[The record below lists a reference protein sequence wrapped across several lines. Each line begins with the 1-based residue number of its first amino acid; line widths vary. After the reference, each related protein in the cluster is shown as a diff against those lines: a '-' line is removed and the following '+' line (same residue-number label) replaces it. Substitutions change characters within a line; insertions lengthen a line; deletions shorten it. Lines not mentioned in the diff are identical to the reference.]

1 MMTTL
6 TRSGDLPIRVV
17 FLTFYYEAWDALAD
31 IHAIMLADPRFEV
44 TVISIPRRFT
54 GDSGFAEEEDVS
66 AFFDAAGVDHL
77 RFADSDSFVG
87 LERIRAMAPDYV
99 FINYPWQRNYQP
111 GYRVEHLSEFTK
123 VCVVPYYS
131 LALVNEPGEVGVAP
145 HLFEQRSHQ
154 LASLVFTQ
162 DASVR
167 EAYSHT
173 ARGNAHVHL
182 TGTPKIDALVREAND
197 GVTRWPMGPSPH
209 LRMVWAPHHSYG
221 SGWLNFGLF
230 VHVYKEMLEFAQ
242 GNLDV
247 DIVLRPHPFLFGT
260 LVSREI
266 VSASELDAWFAAW
279 NALPNTAFDEDG
291 DTGHLFAATD
301 IFVTDGISFIAEFPL
316 ATGKPTVFMEKTAHW
331 PFSPLGEIA
340 AEANIRVPDMAGFL
354 DVFEQIRRDGLP
366 DRSSGIAELQRV
378 AAPETSRCAG
388 DDGDFLLTHVFL
400 LIDQARFLALWG
412 FLGETDGDFFADLAK
427 GF

>member
-1 MMTTL
+1 MTESP
-6 TRSGDLPIRVV
+6 RIRVV

-31 IHAIMLADPRFEV
+31 VHAIMLADPRFEV

-77 RFADSDSFVG
+77 RFTDSDSFAG

-111 GYRVEHLSEFTK
+111 GYRVEQLSEFTK

-145 HLFEQRSHQ
+145 HLYEQRSHE

-162 DASVR
+162 DAAVR
-167 EAYSHT
+167 EAYAHT
-173 ARGNAHVHL
+173 SRGNAHVHL

-197 GVTRWPMGPSPH
+197 GTTRWPMPPSRN
-209 LRMVWAPHHSYG
+209 LRMVWAPHHSY
-221 SGWLNFGLF
+221 SDGWLNFGLF
-230 VHVYKEMLEFAQ
+230 AQIHNEMLAFATD
-242 GNLDV
+242 NPDV

-260 LVSREI
+260 LVNRE
-266 VSASELDAWFAAW
+266 VMTQAQFDEWFAEW
-279 NALPNTAFDEDG
+279 NALPNTAFDDDG

-301 IFVTDGISFIAEFPL
+301 VFVTDGISFIAEFPL
-316 ATGKPTVFMEKTAHW
+316 STGKPTIFMENPAHW
-331 PFSPLGEIA
+331 PFSPIGEIA
-340 AEANIRVPDMAGFL
+340 ADANVRVPDMTSFL
-354 DVFEQIRRDGLP
+354 AAFEEVRGDGLP
-366 DRSSGIAELQRV
+366 DRLPEIAALQQAAQPFPGEAGAKIVEIV
-378 AAPETSRCAG
+378 AADFAAGTPLVDKSVITEVPWESRPGAEPAW
-388 DDGDFLLTHVFL
+388 D
-400 LIDQARFLALWG
+400 
-412 FLGETDGDFFADLAK
+412 
-427 GF
+427 